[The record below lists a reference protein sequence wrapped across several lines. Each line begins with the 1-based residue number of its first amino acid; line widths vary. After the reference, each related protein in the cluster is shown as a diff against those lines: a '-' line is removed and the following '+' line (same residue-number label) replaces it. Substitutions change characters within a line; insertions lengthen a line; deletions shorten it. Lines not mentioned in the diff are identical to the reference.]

1 MSAHAAAA
9 SKAWLDSPAEGRTT
23 TEASAHV
30 CVSLCHGRY
39 RKRLHRRGAQIKTL
53 SAQRLGSGNGY
64 LLRFRWRFI
73 YFGGR
78 RKRRG
83 HQKLGAGVKAED
95 IFRMLV
101 NPWRSATPPTHH
113 TSAHVTDSHRTR
125 TSTWSTFKT
134 RLSSMWMQTGLCL
147 CINLHITKH

>member
-53 SAQRLGSGNGY
+53 SARRLGSGNGH

-95 IFRMLV
+95 IFRMVKIRHTTYTSYICTRDGFASHKNLI
-101 NPWRSATPPTHH
+101 SAM
-113 TSAHVTDSHRTR
+113 
-125 TSTWSTFKT
+125 WSTFKT
-134 RLSSMWMQTGLCL
+134 RLSSMRIQTWLCL